1 MERQQ
6 QELAMSLSK
15 TRYEIRVERI
25 TASTLEEL
33 AAKVEAVELK
43 EGEQACSYEL
53 FIPVLSE
60 LKQSV

>member
-1 MERQQ
+1 
-6 QELAMSLSK
+6 MSLSK